1 MMDAFWKAL
10 LLGLASPDQDAGC
23 GLVAMVLGLI
33 GVFFFIGL
41 LLYTSVAG

>member
-1 MMDAFWKAL
+1 MDAFWKAL
-10 LLGLASPDQDAGC
+10 LLGLASDQDAGC
-23 GLVAMVLGLI
+23 GLVAMVIGLI